1 MFFFCENID
10 LVWGLRYICLSLS
23 LILMLC
29 FVEVLVIIVVNVGRV
44 VGKVGVVVL
53 VGDGVVLGLGEGI
66 VVGDDVE
73 GEV

>member
-1 MFFFCENID
+1 M
-10 LVWGLRYICLSLS
+10 
-23 LILMLC
+23 
-29 FVEVLVIIVVNVGRV
+29 EVLVIIVVNVGRV